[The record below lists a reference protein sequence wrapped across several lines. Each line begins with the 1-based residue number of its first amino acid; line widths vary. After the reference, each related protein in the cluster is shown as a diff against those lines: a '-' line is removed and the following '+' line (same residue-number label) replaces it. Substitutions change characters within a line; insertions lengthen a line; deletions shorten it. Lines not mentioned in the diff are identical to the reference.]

1 MIKMA
6 VPEWLSKVNV
16 SSCPCC
22 KIGTKGKKNFV
33 DKTLAGISNL
43 FEGEFFRE
51 KYANKKGFLQGI
63 NPGVKLI
70 TLLFLVVAVSIST
83 NIYLI
88 LAIYILALILAYISR
103 IGIRFFLLRVW
114 FFIPFFAGIIAL
126 PSIFSFFTPGEPL
139 VTLFSLNGIPF
150 TITIQGIKGAVI
162 FIMRV
167 ATSVSLVVLLTLT
180 TRWNNLLC
188 ALSIVKVPQIFI
200 LMLGMTYRYIFLL
213 LKTMQDMHLAKKS
226 RSIGNLKIA
235 KEHGWVA
242 SSVAGI
248 LRKSYMLS
256 EDVHLAMLSRGFDGN
271 FKSIRDNKVRT
282 TDYVFAGFSFFI
294 GILIIL
300 MNTNLL

>member
-6 VPEWLSKVNV
+6 VPEWLSEVNV

-22 KIGTKGKKNFV
+22 KTGSKGKKNFV

-51 KYANKKGFLQGI
+51 KYANKNGFLQGI
-63 NPGVKLI
+63 NPGVKLVAM
-70 TLLFLVVAVSIST
+70 LFLVVALSIST

-88 LAIYILALILAYISR
+88 LAVYVLALILAYMSGV
-103 IGIRFFLLRVW
+103 GIRFFILRAW
-114 FFIPFFAGIIAL
+114 FFIPFFAGIISL
-126 PSIFSFFTPGEPL
+126 PSIFGFFTPGEPL
-139 VTLFSLNGIPF
+139 ITFFALNGIPIA
-150 TITIQGIKGAVI
+150 ITIQGIKGTAI
-162 FIMRV
+162 FVMRV
-167 ATSVSLVVLLTLT
+167 AASISLVVLLTLT

-200 LMLGMTYRYIFLL
+200 LTLGMTYRYIFLL

-242 SSVAGI
+242 SSIAGI

-256 EDVHLAMLSRGFDGN
+256 EDVHLAMISRGFDGN
-271 FKSIRDNKVRT
+271 FKFIRDNKVRM
-282 TDYVFAGFSFFI
+282 TDYVFAGFSFFT